1 MDLRAKLKRW
11 MKLGFFVGAGT
22 VAAVVSA
29 CDSAV
34 KKLDTGP
41 PRDTAVVDAG
51 QPDQGQ
57 DKDLQKTD
65 AAVADKASPQ
75 PDAGAPDKQPG
86 WDIPLE

>member
-1 MDLRAKLKRW
+1 

-34 KKLDTGP
+34 KKIDTGP
-41 PRDTAVVDAG
+41 PADTAIADGGKA
-51 QPDQGQ
+51 DQGQ
-57 DKDLQKTD
+57 DLLKAD
-65 AAVADKASPQ
+65 ASAMDQTATDKAAAAKAAT
-75 PDAGAPDKQPG
+75 DKGAPDKQPG

>member
-1 MDLRAKLKRW
+1 MELRKKLKRW

-34 KKLDTGP
+34 KKIDTGP
-41 PRDTAVVDAG
+41 LADTAVADAG
-51 QPDQGQ
+51 PDQG
-57 DKDLQKTD
+57 KDLAKPD
-65 AAVADKASPQ
+65 AAAADKGKPT
-75 PDAGAPDKQPG
+75 PDKGAPDKKAG